1 MILTEVQSELGAF
14 YRKHTQD
21 VMKMWYDTQDDL
33 STHMKVISKVKG
45 RAPVLNSMIHNVIQ
59 GFTTT
64 WTGAD
69 KTIFKAREAQN
80 YRLKVNYS
88 IVPDEIEHSWLAF
101 MNDETKPL
109 KERMIANYII
119 NEDLKPRVQDNL
131 GYLMVKGVYNA
142 GALGTFGNA
151 MNGLEKILDDLLAAT
166 DRPCYKVP
174 LTALT
179 DSNIVEQIT
188 AFERALPQS
197 AKPKIK
203 KIFMSKN
210 NVERYLLDY
219 EATYGASTL
228 ISLTNGVQNAN
239 GEMIVRS
246 RLGKRQLI
254 GLSHLAD
261 DMVFATVDGNLLK
274 IIDSYD
280 KPEMTDVQ
288 ISDYTLK
295 LFFQC
300 WMGVDV
306 EIPEMMFIANFTD
319 ADAGYPAAL
328 FTVNNG
334 VDGLMP
340 KIFADQATWV

>member
-1 MILTEVQSELGAF
+1 MNLDEVKAELGAF
-14 YRKHTQD
+14 YRKYNQD
-21 VMKMWYDTQDDL
+21 IVKMWHETEDEL
-33 STHMKVISKVKG
+33 SAHMKVITKVKG
-45 RAPVLNSMIHNVIQ
+45 RTPILNSTIHHVIQ

-69 KTIFKAREAQN
+69 KSHFKAREVLN

-109 KERMIANYII
+109 KERMIAYYII
-119 NEDLKPRVQDNL
+119 NEDLKPRVMDDL
-131 GYLMVKGVYNA
+131 AYLMVKGVYNA

-151 MNGLEKILDDLLAAT
+151 MNGLEKIITDLLAAT

-174 LTALT
+174 ITALT

-197 AKPKIK
+197 VKPKIK

-210 NVERYLLDY
+210 NVESYLLDY

-228 ISLTNGVQNAN
+228 TSITNAVQNAN
-239 GEMIVRS
+239 GEMIVRT

-261 DMVFATVDGNLLK
+261 DVVFATVEGNLLK
-274 IIDSYD
+274 IIDTFE

-288 ISDYTLK
+288 IADYMVK
-295 LFFQC
+295 LYFQS
-300 WMGVDV
+300 WLGVDFAV
-306 EIPEMMFIANFTD
+306 PEFVFIANFAD

-328 FTVNNG
+328 FTANNG

-340 KIFADQATWV
+340 KIFADQATY